1 MKKPNK
7 SRLPLL
13 LVLCNVL
20 CAAAVILICVR
31 VHVDTDNIRQ
41 QAKETAQSMTDIQEK
56 VTALETKIKGQEEEQ
71 AKAQAE
77 EAQNIEENT
86 EEQTTSQENNAGN
99 DAETAEQTSS
109 KENKEGSGNE
119 KEENGK
125 TVAIDPGHQGS
136 WVDMS
141 AQEPNGP
148 GSSEMKAKCSTGTE
162 GTYSGIPEYQLNL
175 DVSLKLK
182 QALENRGYKVVMTRT
197 DNDAAISN
205 AERAQLAY
213 DQGADIYV
221 RVHANG
227 DDTHTASGALT
238 MGPSADNP
246 YVGNMYGECQRL
258 CQCILDSY
266 CQATGFQ
273 SLGVQHYDNMT
284 GINWSQMPVT
294 IIEMGFMTSEHDDLQ
309 MADSEFQQ
317 VMAEGIA
324 DGIDAYFS

>member
-7 SRLPLL
+7 SWLSLL
-13 LVLCNVL
+13 LALCNVL

-56 VTALETKIKGQEEEQ
+56 VAALETKIKEQEEEQ

-86 EEQTTSQENNAGN
+86 EEQRTSEENNAGSN
-99 DAETAEQTSS
+99 AETAVQTSS
-109 KENKEGSGNE
+109 EENKEGAGNE
-119 KEENGK
+119 KNGK

-182 QALENRGYKVVMTRT
+182 QVLENRGYKVVMTRT

-284 GINWSQMPVT
+284 GINWSQIPVT

-317 VMAEGIA
+317 VMVEGIA
-324 DGIDAYFS
+324 NGIDAYFS